1 VSIKMLKGI
10 FAIIAAA
17 SLFITSA
24 CNKPAASGG
33 SSDSPGSSDTA
44 NGGIKTITISILTN
58 EPFFDLIKQK
68 FEAAHPN
75 IKVNFKVYNAT
86 PVDKSAAGA
95 MTQIQRDMM
104 KFVDTISTEM
114 ASGKGSDLLL
124 TNYLPYKKYADKH
137 LLANMD
143 ELMKNDPSFDRN
155 NYYMNVF
162 DAMKYKDGYYALPT
176 SVQYTNI
183 WMGNSAILGNG
194 KVDDSK
200 WSWQDFVNQV
210 QPLIPAG
217 GSALN
222 NVTIDDLLGMMLN
235 PGIGRFIDTANKKA
249 TFDSPEFINLLDLA
263 KSMIDTKIVS
273 TDVGA
278 GEGLSLFSNQGFFR
292 YLDDLATQP
301 QTIFDGKG
309 ALYKAPSIIPDKGYS
324 YRSNFSLAINDKS
337 KNKQEAWEF
346 IKFALSDEIQTNRA
360 MRGMPV
366 SKSAF
371 HQLQTA
377 LKDPNYFAKGGK
389 TTVGGQVKS
398 GGKEGSVNG
407 KEVTLKPPTAEEVDR
422 LETFMTGINSVQ
434 ETDNKLESLVYD
446 ELAPF
451 LSGQKSAAEA
461 AKAVQSKV
469 NTYLNE

>member
-1 VSIKMLKGI
+1 MLKI
-10 FAIIAAA
+10 IITIIAAA
-17 SLFITSA
+17 SLIITSA
-24 CNKPAASGG
+24 CSKPTASGG
-33 SSDSPGSSDTA
+33 SSNSPGASDSA
-44 NGGIKTITISILTN
+44 NRGIKTITISIMSN
-58 EPFFDLIKQK
+58 EPFFGLLKQK

-86 PVDKSAAGA
+86 PADKSAAGA

-104 KFVDTISTEM
+104 KFVDTISTEL

-137 LLANMD
+137 LLANME

-183 WMGNSAILGNG
+183 WMGNSAILGNS

-200 WSWQDFVNQV
+200 WSWQDFVDQV
-210 QPLIPAG
+210 KPLIPAG

-222 NVTIDDLLGMMLN
+222 NMTIDDLLGMMLN
-235 PGIGRFIDTANKKA
+235 PGIGRFIDTAHKKA
-249 TFDSPEFINLLDLA
+249 TFDSPEFISLLDLA
-263 KSMIDTKIVS
+263 KSMVDSKIVS

-278 GEGLSLFSNQGFFR
+278 DEGLSLFSNQGFFR
-292 YLDDLATQP
+292 YLDDMATQP
-301 QTIFDGKG
+301 QTMFDGNG
-309 ALYKAPSIIPDKGYS
+309 ALYKAPSIIPDQGYS

-377 LKDPNYFAKGGK
+377 LKDPNTFNKGGK
-389 TTVGGQVKS
+389 NIVGGQMKS
-398 GGKEGSVNG
+398 GRKEGSVNG
-407 KEVTLKPPTAEEVDR
+407 KEITLKPPTTAEVDR

-446 ELAPF
+446 ELTPF
-451 LSGQKSAAEA
+451 LNGQKSATET